1 MTSASL
7 TRPDTP
13 SFTAPL
19 PASPLARVAGAGVA
33 VAGVVV
39 LAGWMFDVPLLR
51 QLAPG
56 ASASMNPVT
65 ALLFAIAGASLGLLH
80 ARRQARY
87 RLALV
92 VAGAFIAVVGG
103 AVLFHVTLPGGLAV
117 DRVLF
122 DAAMRA
128 TPDGRDNLMAPASAA
143 NFLFIG
149 SAILLLARRARSGDI
164 VAQACSLAVLLLA
177 MIAMLGHMFQGGWFE
192 TIGTFSRM
200 ARHTAVGFV
209 LLGVGLL
216 AVRTRDGLINVLVS
230 DGPGG
235 TLARV
240 MLPAALLV
248 PPVLGWL
255 LLRSR
260 LRGLVMPG
268 VGEVL
273 FVLTTCLV
281 FTTLV
286 LFIADKIEQ
295 LDALRRLYQEQLEA
309 AGEALEAQQRDLLE
323 ANERLEALATLDGL
337 TQIRNRRAF
346 EERLVEE
353 VARARRYDTP
363 LALLLI
369 DIDHFKPFNDA
380 YGHLAGDAVLCSVA
394 AILRETLRE
403 TDLPARYGGE
413 EFAILL
419 PDTSPD
425 DAWALAERVRW
436 AIAREPW
443 RERAITVSVGVASF
457 GETVATGRALV
468 GEADRALY
476 RSKDEGRNRVS
487 VAESTEVAAR

>member
-1 MTSASL
+1 MTTASRA
-7 TRPDTP
+7 RPDFP

-19 PASPLARVAGAGVA
+19 PVSPLARAAGVGVA
-33 VAGVVV
+33 VAGLVV
-39 LAGWMFDVPLLR
+39 LAGWILDLPLLR

-56 ASASMNPVT
+56 ASSSMNPV
-65 ALLFAIAGASLGLLH
+65 AAILFVIAGVSIGALH
-80 ARRQARY
+80 TRRQARY
-87 RLALV
+87 RLAV
-92 VAGAFIAVVGG
+92 TIAGAIVAVIGA
-103 AVLFHVTLPGGLAV
+103 AVLFHAPLPGGLPV
-117 DRVLF
+117 DRALF
-122 DAAMRA
+122 DAALRA

-149 SAILLLARRARSGDI
+149 LAVVLLAWRTRSGDI
-164 VAQACSLAVLLLA
+164 VAQACSLVVLLLA

-200 ARHTAVGFV
+200 ARHTAVAFAV
-209 LLGVGLL
+209 LGAGLL
-216 AVRTRDGLINVLVS
+216 AVRTRDGLVNVLVS

-260 LRGLVMPG
+260 LRGLVTPG

-273 FVLTTCLV
+273 FVLMSCLV

-286 LFIADKIEQ
+286 LCIAVQIEQ
-295 LDALRRLYQEQLEA
+295 LDSQRRLYQGQLEA

-323 ANERLEALATLDGL
+323 ANERLGALATLDGL

-346 EERLVEE
+346 EERLTEE
-353 VARARRYDTP
+353 VARARRYETP
-363 LALLLI
+363 LALLLV

-380 YGHLAGDAVLCSVA
+380 FGHLAGDAVLCSVA

-413 EFAILL
+413 EFAIIL

-457 GETVATGRALV
+457 GATVATGRALV

-476 RSKDEGRNRVS
+476 RSKDEGRNRVT
-487 VAESTEVAAR
+487 VAESSVSATV